1 MENSDLLLGPRPTP
15 AAASLPALS
24 PQRITVL
31 DDVRA
36 HGPARI
42 NDIAE
47 RLGLHPNTVREHLD
61 ALVADDLV
69 ETTTEPARGRGR
81 PAKLFRPTPAADPTS
96 ASREYSGL
104 ATALAGHIARTSL
117 DPEAD
122 ARAAGRAWGHE
133 LARESGCDPDD
144 PHRSVLDLLVRL
156 GFDPHDG
163 GHAGGIALRQ
173 CPLLDAARRY
183 PSVVC
188 QVHLGIVEG
197 VLEEL
202 GAATGPGLD
211 LLPFAEPGA
220 CRLFLPD
227 PAFPGPAVLDERA
240 VDEQAADEG
249 TSR

>member
-36 HGPARI
+36 HGATRI

-61 ALVADDLV
+61 ALVADGLA

-81 PAKLFRPTPAADPTS
+81 PAKVFRSTPAADPS
-96 ASREYSGL
+96 PASREYAGL
-104 ATALAGHIARTSL
+104 AIALAGHLARTSL
-117 DPEAD
+117 DPVTD
-122 ARAAGRAWGHE
+122 ARAAGRDWGHE
-133 LARESGCDPDD
+133 LARESGCSPDD
-144 PHRSVLDLLVRL
+144 PHGSVLALLTRL
-156 GFDPHDG
+156 GFDPHDAG
-163 GHAGGIALRQ
+163 RAGGIALRQ

-183 PSVVC
+183 PTVVC
-188 QVHLGIVEG
+188 QVHLGIAEG
-197 VLEEL
+197 ALEEI

-227 PAFPGPAVLDERA
+227 PAFPGPALLDGR
-240 VDEQAADEG
+240 VP
-249 TSR
+249 R